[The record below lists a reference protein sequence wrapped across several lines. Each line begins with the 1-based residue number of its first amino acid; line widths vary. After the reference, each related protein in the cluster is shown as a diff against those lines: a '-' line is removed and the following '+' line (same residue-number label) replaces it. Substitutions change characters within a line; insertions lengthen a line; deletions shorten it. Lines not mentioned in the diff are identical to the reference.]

1 MSFMKFLR
9 TTFLQYTSGLLSLG
23 YILALSFAENI
34 LSMKLGFKSFIVLNV
49 SKAKFLSLFISI
61 SFLFPVFG
69 LVSAVSDSR

>member
-23 YILALSFAENI
+23 YILALSFAEKI